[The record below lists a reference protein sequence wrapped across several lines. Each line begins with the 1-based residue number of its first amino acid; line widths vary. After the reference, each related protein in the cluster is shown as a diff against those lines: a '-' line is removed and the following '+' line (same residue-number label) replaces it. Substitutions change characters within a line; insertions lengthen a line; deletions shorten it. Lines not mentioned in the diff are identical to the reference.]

1 MEVLIDLYSNTKN
14 EIKRFLDNFFNA
26 NIKLKND
33 LEYEIKYEN
42 PIESADLIGVF
53 IENNDIYQINMWVS
67 LDKGFFIN
75 VTDFNTDKIIRY
87 LYERYPY

>member
-1 MEVLIDLYSNTKN
+1 MEILVDLYSNKEK
-14 EIKRFLDNFFNA
+14 EIKTFLYTFFNKNM
-26 NIKLKND
+26 NIDKD
-33 LEYEIKYEN
+33 LEYEIKFQN

-53 IENNDIYQINMWVS
+53 VDNNDKYEINMWIS

-75 VTDFNTDKIIRY
+75 VTDFNADKIIRY

>member
-1 MEVLIDLYSNTKN
+1 MEILVDLYSNKEK
-14 EIKRFLDNFFNA
+14 EIKTFLDKFFNKNM
-26 NIKLKND
+26 NIDKD
-33 LEYEIKYEN
+33 LEYEIKFQN

-53 IENNDIYQINMWVS
+53 VDNNDKYKINMWIS

-75 VTDFNTDKIIRY
+75 VTDFNADKIIRY

>member
-1 MEVLIDLYSNTKN
+1 MGILINLYSNKEN
-14 EIKRFLDNFFNA
+14 EIKKFLDIFFNS
-26 NIKLKND
+26 NIKLEND

-53 IENNDIYQINMWVS
+53 IDNNNKYDISMWIS

-75 VTDFNTDKIIRY
+75 VTDFNADKIIRY